1 MKYKPKHNL
10 IMCRKAPPRLC
21 VSASL
26 RQKTISVLRGIE
38 NVAVRS
44 FDILYFS
51 TFVPFAYFVVRIT
64 GYNNKYGI
72 RENAKQD
79 NGTIAQ

>member
-1 MKYKPKHNL
+1 MKYKPNDNP
-10 IMCRKAPPRLC
+10 IMCRQAPLRLG
-21 VSASL
+21 VSAPL
-26 RQKTISVLRGIE
+26 RQKTMSVLRGIE

-64 GYNNKYGI
+64 GYNNKYGQKK
-72 RENAKQD
+72 RKQK
-79 NGTIAQ
+79 QC